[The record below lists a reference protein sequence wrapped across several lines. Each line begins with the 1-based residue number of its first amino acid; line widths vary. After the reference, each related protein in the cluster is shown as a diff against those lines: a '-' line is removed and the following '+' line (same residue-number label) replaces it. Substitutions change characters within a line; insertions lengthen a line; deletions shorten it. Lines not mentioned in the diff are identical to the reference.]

1 MWTFFFIIALI
12 GVLGLLFY
20 LMLELNELEKQISAL
35 AESLRKHYEIT

>member
-12 GVLGLLFY
+12 SILGLLFY

-35 AESLRKHYEIT
+35 AESIRRHYEIT

>member
-20 LMLELNELEKQISAL
+20 LMLELNELEKRIGSL
-35 AESLRKHYEIT
+35 AEQLRKHYEIT

>member
-12 GVLGLLFY
+12 GVLGLVFY
-20 LMLELNELEKQISAL
+20 LVLELNELEKRVNAL